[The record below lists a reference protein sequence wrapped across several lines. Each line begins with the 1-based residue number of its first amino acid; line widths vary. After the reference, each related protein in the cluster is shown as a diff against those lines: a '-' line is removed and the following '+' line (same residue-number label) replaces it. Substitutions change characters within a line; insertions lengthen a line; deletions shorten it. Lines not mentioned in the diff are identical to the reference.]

1 MCVCIYIYIC
11 RGFRAYTQITHTHM
25 YMTCMQRYIKTYN
38 NTHTHT
44 CMIKHASDDKACIG
58 MPMSIQ
64 TPRDMEAAYTW
75 HK

>member
-44 CMIKHASDDKACIG
+44 HTHTHVAASAG
-58 MPMSIQ
+58 EY
-64 TPRDMEAAYTW
+64 MEV
-75 HK
+75 